1 MEKQDNP
8 GIRFP
13 PPLIFFLCGI
23 AGWLIGSR
31 LGFLVFEQ
39 AKITDILGL
48 VLAAF
53 GFLLSAWSM
62 LPFLAAKTSM
72 LPWTS
77 DSKLLIGGPYRF
89 SRNPMY
95 AGMALIYSGV
105 GVLLGSGLVIV
116 LLVPLIVI
124 MNRYVIAGEEAY
136 LTREFGDEYLK
147 FTQKTRRWL

>member
-8 GIRFP
+8 DIRFP
-13 PPLIFFLCGI
+13 PPLMFFLSGLV
-23 AGWLIGSR
+23 GWLIGSR
-31 LGFLVFEQ
+31 FGILTFEQ
-39 AKITDILGL
+39 ITITDTFGL
-48 VLAAF
+48 ILAAI
-53 GFLLSAWSM
+53 GFLLGVWSM

-77 DSKLLIGGPYRF
+77 DSKLLTDGPYRF

-95 AGMALIYSGV
+95 AGMALIYSSV

-116 LLVPLIVI
+116 LLVPLVVI

-136 LTREFGDEYLK
+136 LTREFGDEYK
-147 FTQKTRRWL
+147 TYQQKVRRWL

>member
-1 MEKQDNP
+1 MENQDNP

-13 PPLIFFLCGI
+13 PPLMFFLCGL
-23 AGWLIGSR
+23 AGWLIGNS

-39 AKITDILGL
+39 IKATDILGL
-48 VLAAF
+48 VLAVL
-53 GFLLSAWSM
+53 GFLLGAWST
-62 LPFLAAKTSM
+62 LPFFKAKTSM

-77 DSKLLIGGPYRF
+77 DNKLLTSGPYRF

-95 AGMALIYSGV
+95 ASMALIYTGI

-136 LTREFGDEYLK
+136 LTREFGDEYLE
-147 FTQKTRRWL
+147 FTQKIRRWL

>member
-1 MEKQDNP
+1 VEQQDNP

-13 PPLIFFLCGI
+13 PPLMFLLCGL

-39 AKITDILGL
+39 SKITGILGL
-48 VLAAF
+48 VLLAL
-53 GFLLSAWSM
+53 GFLLGTWSM

-77 DSKLLIGGPYRF
+77 DSKLLIDGPYRF

-136 LTREFGDEYLK
+136 LTRQFSDEYK
-147 FTQKTRRWL
+147 TYQQKVRRWL